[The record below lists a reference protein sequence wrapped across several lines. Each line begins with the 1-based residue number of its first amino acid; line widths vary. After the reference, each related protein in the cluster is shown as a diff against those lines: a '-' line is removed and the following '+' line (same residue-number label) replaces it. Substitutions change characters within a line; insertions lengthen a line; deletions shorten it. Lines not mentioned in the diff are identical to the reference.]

1 MPRRCLNRPC
11 SPILILDE
19 PTASLGAESEEL
31 VIEGLERLTKGRTV
45 IIIVHRLS
53 TIRDADRII
62 AIADGVVAEDG
73 THDELLALG
82 GVYAHL
88 HHLQYQEPA

>member
-1 MPRRCLNRPC
+1 M
-11 SPILILDE
+11 
-19 PTASLGAESEEL
+19 
-31 VIEGLERLTKGRTV
+31 KGRTV
-45 IIIVHRLS
+45 IIIAHRLS
-53 TIRDADRII
+53 TIRDRII

-73 THDELLALG
+73 THDELLALE